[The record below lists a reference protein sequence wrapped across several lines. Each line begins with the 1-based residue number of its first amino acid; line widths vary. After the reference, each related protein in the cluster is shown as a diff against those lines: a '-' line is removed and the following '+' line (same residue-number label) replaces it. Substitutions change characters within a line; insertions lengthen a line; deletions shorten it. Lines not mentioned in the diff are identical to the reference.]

1 MATGGGT
8 TFNIGFKTAIV
19 LALIT
24 VAVLSFLAFVNG
36 YPALGWFC
44 LGILGSAICVW
55 ILLAGNSSG
64 VVIAI
69 LCICALIA
77 VIAFFAGVRPEWY
90 RLTNQTEPE
99 MQQKQENP
107 PKYFVLMNGRNQS

>member
-1 MATGGGT
+1 MPAGGGH

-24 VAVLSFLAFVNG
+24 IAFLSFLAFVNG

-44 LGILGSAICVW
+44 LGILGVAICVW
-55 ILLAGNSSG
+55 ILLAGNTDK

-69 LCICALIA
+69 LCICAAIA
-77 VIAFFAGVRPEWY
+77 VAAFVVGVRPEWH
-90 RLTNQTEPE
+90 RLTNQTESG
-99 MQQKQENP
+99 MQQRQEIP
-107 PKYFVLMNGRNQS
+107 PKYFALMNERN